1 MQLTIPTGDS
11 AATSNLSGIS
21 DFGIDGYTILS
32 GPSNINNSGVY
43 GKGQLVECDIL
54 DTEV

>member
-21 DFGIDGYTILS
+21 DFGIDGFTIIS
-32 GPSNINNSGVY
+32 GPSNING
-43 GKGQLVECDIL
+43 
-54 DTEV
+54 